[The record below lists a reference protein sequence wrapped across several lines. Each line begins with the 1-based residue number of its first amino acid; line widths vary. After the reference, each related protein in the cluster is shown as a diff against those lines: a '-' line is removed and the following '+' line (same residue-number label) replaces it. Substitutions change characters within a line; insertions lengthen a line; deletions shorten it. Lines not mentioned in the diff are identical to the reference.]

1 MEKGF
6 ETTDTW
12 VLFGDPTLQLI
23 TDTLS
28 NIEFTTASSTTL
40 GTNYLEIETSLEDA
54 VICIT
59 QNDSI
64 LVASHIY
71 KGNNKL
77 EFNKIGYSDTL
88 LITATAKNK
97 TVLIKKI
104 AVNEGNTPF
113 VNIQECTFTN
123 EVKNTHIT
131 YNDTIY
137 NSLQIKNTSNKDLS
151 NVTIKK

>member
-1 MEKGF
+1 MGA
-6 ETTDTW
+6 
-12 VLFGDPTLQLI
+12 FGDPTLQLI

-28 NIEFTTASSTTL
+28 DIELSTASSTTL

-77 EFNKIGYSDTL
+77 EFNKIIFRHI
-88 LITATAKNK
+88 LITATAK
-97 TVLIKKI
+97 IKQYLSRK
-104 AVNEGNTPF
+104 
-113 VNIQECTFTN
+113 
-123 EVKNTHIT
+123 
-131 YNDTIY
+131 
-137 NSLQIKNTSNKDLS
+137 LQLMKGIHHL
-151 NVTIKK
+151 